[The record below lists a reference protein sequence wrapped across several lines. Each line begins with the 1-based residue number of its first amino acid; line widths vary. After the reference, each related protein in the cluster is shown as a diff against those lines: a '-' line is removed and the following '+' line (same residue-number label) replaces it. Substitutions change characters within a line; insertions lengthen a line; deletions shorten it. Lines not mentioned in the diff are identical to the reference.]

1 MIYNQ
6 DTIPISRIP
15 DLRPTFRQFRERY
28 GLSQFEVARQ
38 ADVHVLFV
46 YCMER
51 GKLIE
56 FAFALRLMDVLS
68 HHAGYLVRIEQM
80 QGIRLKNTEL
90 QNELFRLHKKERSIH

>member
-1 MIYNQ
+1 MISDQN
-6 DTIPISRIP
+6 TMPISRIP
-15 DLRPTFRQFRERY
+15 DLRPTFQQFRERY
-28 GLSQFEVARQ
+28 DLSQFEVARQ
-38 ADVHVLFV
+38 ANVHVLFV

-51 GKLIE
+51 GGVIE

-90 QNELFRLHKKERSIH
+90 QHELFRLRKK